1 MKLGILVNT
10 DKHIEHVLGI
20 ARAALA
26 KRHEVSVFLMDA
38 GARLVADRALTGL
51 AQLPGIKVSLCDH
64 SAKAHGVTPDDLP
77 KQIACGG
84 QLQNAMMN
92 HDADRVILL

>member
-10 DKHIEHVLGI
+10 DKHLEHVLGI

-38 GARLVADRALTGL
+38 GTHLVADPALTGL

-64 SAKAHGVTPDDLP
+64 SAKAHGVATDGLP
-77 KQIACGG
+77 KQIACGS

-92 HDADRVILL
+92 HNADRVILL